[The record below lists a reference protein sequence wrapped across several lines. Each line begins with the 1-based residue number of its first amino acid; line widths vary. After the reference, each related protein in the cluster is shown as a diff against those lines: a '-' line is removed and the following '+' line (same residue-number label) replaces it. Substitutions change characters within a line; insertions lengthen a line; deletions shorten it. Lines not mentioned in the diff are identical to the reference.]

1 MEEINSKIT
10 LVDDTVIFKAGQTT
24 ESESLTL
31 KFEGELPEFINLVSP
46 DLMVDLWDPPY
57 GSAPSSLV
65 HTFGAELTRIYH
77 GNVSVWKAPD
87 EPSASF
93 VEFEFGAGGGFS
105 PIPDVI
111 PDEDMVL
118 TYELASYIHSGNFQ
132 ELYMAVVED
141 AGYEYSGYSTSSGIY
156 DASGHV
162 SEDCL

>member
-1 MEEINSKIT
+1 M
-10 LVDDTVIFKAGQTT
+10 
-24 ESESLTL
+24 
-31 KFEGELPEFINLVSP
+31 ELPEFINLVSP
-46 DLMVDLWDPPY
+46 DLIDSWDPPY

-65 HTFGAELTRIYH
+65 HTFGAGLLIYH

-93 VEFEFGAGGGFS
+93 VEFEFGAGGGGFN

-156 DASGHV
+156 DASGHI
-162 SEDCL
+162 SETAYNNHLSSSGYKRKLIPISFSKLED